1 MRLQCKEK
9 FFFFYVFFSAQRENK
24 KNLFYRESKNQGSCF
39 AENKEKSCTRPQRI
53 FFGERRR
60 IKFKFVNKV
69 FQAFHRLPFKKK
81 IFSLQLFCKKNFS
94 EDIFKEKN
102 FCADGKMQGGRE
114 VILKKNFNGYFQREN
129 AQTVRCRASF
139 AEKKDFCRKS
149 FCREKKDF
157 CFAES
162 HFATEI
168 YGNRRRFWH
177 EKEFFEA

>member
-1 MRLQCKEK
+1 MQRK
-9 FFFFYVFFSAQRENK
+9 FFSFTFFSAQRENK

-81 IFSLQLFCKKNFS
+81 IFSLHLFCKKKFS

-114 VILKKNFNGYFQREN
+114 VILQKNFSGYFHREN
-129 AQTVRCRASF
+129 AQTVRCRAA
-139 AEKKDFCRKS
+139 AE
-149 FCREKKDF
+149 FCREKRILQRKKRFLLCRNSF
-157 CFAES
+157 CNGLRKPKAFLA
-162 HFATEI
+162 
-168 YGNRRRFWH
+168 
-177 EKEFFEA
+177 

>member
-1 MRLQCKEK
+1 MRLQCKEN

-81 IFSLQLFCKKNFS
+81 IFFAAVKFAKKIFPRIFS
-94 EDIFKEKN
+94 KRKIF
-102 FCADGKMQGGRE
+102 
-114 VILKKNFNGYFQREN
+114 
-129 AQTVRCRASF
+129 AQTVRCRA
-139 AEKKDFCRKS
+139 AEKLF
-149 FCREKKDF
+149 
-157 CFAES
+157 
-162 HFATEI
+162 
-168 YGNRRRFWH
+168 
-177 EKEFFEA
+177 